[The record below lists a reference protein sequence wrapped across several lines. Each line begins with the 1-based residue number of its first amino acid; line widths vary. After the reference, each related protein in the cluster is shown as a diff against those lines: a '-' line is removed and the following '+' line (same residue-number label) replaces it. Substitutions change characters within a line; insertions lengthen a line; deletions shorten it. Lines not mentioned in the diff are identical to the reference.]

1 MQAVLGKSYGAILRK
16 TLKTVAID
24 LTPVLPGGENGGA
37 KIFTIELIGRLAN
50 THPGTQFVLLTR
62 ASSHEELAV
71 LDRKNI
77 RRLMVLPDIAHS
89 ESPTPS
95 RVRLLDFFLRLFT
108 HLPGRVKRALG
119 KILRYIKKRSLLH
132 TSRSLLRDMQADL
145 LFCPF
150 TAPTYAEQGIPT
162 VCTIY
167 DLQYKT
173 YPEFFSEEEVI
184 HRDATF
190 IEACRRATALSA
202 ISDYSRNSA
211 ISSGNLDPEKIRT
224 IHIHLALRISQE
236 KGASSNIL
244 EKLGLAPQRYL
255 IYPANFWKHK
265 NHEMLFTAFG
275 LACKEGLD
283 PDIKLVCTGAPGE
296 RQAWLGE
303 AARAMNLENRILFPG
318 YLSNTTLSELMS
330 NSKGLVFPSLYEG
343 FGIPVVEAMAAGIP
357 VACSNTTSLP
367 EVAGDA
373 ALLFDPRYPDQ
384 ISRAIKSLFDDIELR
399 DRLIR
404 KGYLRSEK
412 FSDLDRMARE
422 YWELFEYASTSEL
435 HGKH

>member
-1 MQAVLGKSYGAILRK
+1 
-16 TLKTVAID
+16 
-24 LTPVLPGGENGGA
+24 
-37 KIFTIELIGRLAN
+37 
-50 THPGTQFVLLTR
+50 
-62 ASSHEELAV
+62 
-71 LDRKNI
+71 
-77 RRLMVLPDIAHS
+77 
-89 ESPTPS
+89 
-95 RVRLLDFFLRLFT
+95 
-108 HLPGRVKRALG
+108 
-119 KILRYIKKRSLLH
+119 
-132 TSRSLLRDMQADL
+132 MQADL

-150 TAPTYAEQGIPT
+150 TAPTYAEQGVPT
-162 VCTIY
+162 VCTIH

-202 ISDYSRNSA
+202 VSDYSRKSVIAN
-211 ISSGNLDPEKIRT
+211 GNLDPERIRT
-224 IHIHLALRISQE
+224 IYNRLALRISQE
-236 KGASSNIL
+236 KGASSNVL
-244 EKLGLAPQRYL
+244 EKLGLVPQRYL

-367 EVAGDA
+367 EVVGDA
-373 ALLFDPRYPDQ
+373 ALLFDPRSPDQ
-384 ISRAIKSLFDDIELR
+384 ISRAIKSLVDDMELR

>member
-1 MQAVLGKSYGAILRK
+1 MRK
-16 TLKTVAID
+16 TLKTIAID

-37 KIFTIELIGRLAN
+37 KILTSDLIRRLAN
-50 THPGTQFVLLTR
+50 IHPDTQFVLLTR
-62 ASSHEELAV
+62 DSSHEELAV

-77 RRLMVLPDIAHS
+77 RRFMVLADIANS
-89 ESPTPS
+89 ERPTPS
-95 RVRLLDFFLRLFT
+95 RVHLLDIFLRLFT
-108 HLPGRVKRALG
+108 HLPGRVKQVFG
-119 KILRYIKKRSLLH
+119 KILRYIKKKSLFH

-162 VCTIY
+162 VCTIH

-202 ISDYSRNSA
+202 VSDYSRKSV
-211 ISSGNLDPEKIRT
+211 ISNGNLDPERIRT
-224 IHIHLALRISQE
+224 IYNRLALRISHE

-265 NHEMLFTAFG
+265 NHEMLFTAFE

-283 PDIKLVCTGAPGE
+283 LDIKLVCTGAPGE

-303 AARAMNLENRILFPG
+303 VARAMNLENRILFPG

-373 ALLFDPRYPDQ
+373 ALLFDPRSPDQ
-384 ISRAIKSLFDDIELR
+384 ISRAIKSLFDDMELR

-404 KGYLRSEK
+404 KGYIRSEE

>member
-1 MQAVLGKSYGAILRK
+1 MRK
-16 TLKTVAID
+16 TLKTIAID

-37 KIFTIELIGRLAN
+37 KILTSDLIRRLAN
-50 THPGTQFVLLTR
+50 IHPDTQFVLLTR
-62 ASSHEELAV
+62 DSSHEELAV
-71 LDRKNI
+71 LDWKNI
-77 RRLMVLPDIAHS
+77 RRFMVLADIANS
-89 ESPTPS
+89 ERPTPS
-95 RVRLLDFFLRLFT
+95 RVHLLDIFLRLFT
-108 HLPGRVKRALG
+108 HLPGRVKQVFG
-119 KILRYIKKRSLLH
+119 KILRYIKKKSLFH

-162 VCTIY
+162 VCTIH

-202 ISDYSRNSA
+202 VSDYSRKSV
-211 ISSGNLDPEKIRT
+211 ISNGNLDPERIRT
-224 IHIHLALRISQE
+224 IYNRLALRISHE

-265 NHEMLFTAFG
+265 NHEMLFTAFE

-283 PDIKLVCTGAPGE
+283 LDIKLVCTGAPGE

-303 AARAMNLENRILFPG
+303 VARAMNLENRILFPG

-373 ALLFDPRYPDQ
+373 ALLFDPRSPDQ
-384 ISRAIKSLFDDIELR
+384 ISRAIKSLFDDMELR

-404 KGYLRSEK
+404 KGYIRSEE

>member
-1 MQAVLGKSYGAILRK
+1 MRK
-16 TLKTVAID
+16 TLKKVAID

-37 KIFTIELIGRLAN
+37 KILTIELICRLAN

-62 ASSHEELAV
+62 DSSHEELAV
-71 LDRKNI
+71 LDQKNI
-77 RRLMVLPDIAHS
+77 RRFMVLADIANS

-95 RVRLLDFFLRLFT
+95 RVRLLDIFLRLFS
-108 HLPGRVKRALG
+108 HLPWRLKRALG
-119 KILRYIKKRSLLH
+119 KILRFIKKRSLFH

-150 TAPTYAEQGIPT
+150 TAPTYAEQGVPT
-162 VCTIY
+162 VCTIH

-202 ISDYSRNSA
+202 VSDYSRKSVIAN
-211 ISSGNLDPEKIRT
+211 GNLDPERIRT
-224 IHIHLALRISQE
+224 IYNRLALRISQE
-236 KGASSNIL
+236 KGASSNVL
-244 EKLGLAPQRYL
+244 EKLGLVPQRYL

-367 EVAGDA
+367 EVVGDA
-373 ALLFDPRYPDQ
+373 ALLFDPRSPDQ
-384 ISRAIKSLFDDIELR
+384 ISRAIKSLVDDMELR

>member
-1 MQAVLGKSYGAILRK
+1 MILGKSYGAILIK
-16 TLKTVAID
+16 TLKTIAID

-37 KIFTIELIGRLAN
+37 KILTIELIRRLAK

-62 ASSHEELAV
+62 ASAHDELAV

-77 RRLMVLPDIAHS
+77 RRLMVLSDIPNS
-89 ESPTPS
+89 ESPPPS
-95 RVRLLDFFLRLFT
+95 RIRLSDFFLRLLT
-108 HLPGRVKRALG
+108 RLPGRLKRVLA
-119 KILRYIKKRSLLH
+119 KIFRYIKKKSLFNA
-132 TSRSLLRDMQADL
+132 SRTLLKDIQADL

-162 VCTIY
+162 VCIIH

-190 IEACRRATALSA
+190 IESCRRATALAAVSN
-202 ISDYSRNSA
+202 YSRNSA
-211 ISSGNLDPEKIRT
+211 ISNGNLDPERVRT
-224 IHIHLALRISQE
+224 IHNHLALRISQE

-283 PDIKLVCTGAPGE
+283 PDIRLVCTGAPGE
-296 RQAWLGE
+296 RQVWLSE
-303 AARAMNLENRILFPG
+303 AVRAMNLENRILFPG
-318 YLSNTTLSELMS
+318 YLSHTTFSELMS

-373 ALLFDPRYPDQ
+373 ALLFDPRSPDQ
-384 ISRAIKSLFDDIELR
+384 ISRAIKSLIDDMELR
-399 DRLIR
+399 DHLIR
-404 KGYLRSEK
+404 KGYLRSKE

-422 YWELFEYASTSEL
+422 YWELFEYASTREL
-435 HGKH
+435 QRKH